1 MEDDLSEESI
11 TRGLETRFVGKR
23 IIYYSKIA
31 STMDVARRKAL
42 QGAPEGMVII
52 AGEQTAGKGRI
63 ERVWLSPK
71 GCISLSVILYP
82 KMAYLSS
89 LIMVASLAVVH
100 TIADVTGLR
109 SKIKWPN
116 DVLINGK
123 KVSGILIE
131 SGVRGNNI
139 DYAVIGVGINVN
151 LEAACLGNVAS
162 PATSLSDE
170 LGRNVSH
177 LQLARKLLVEIEQS
191 YLLAQDSKV
200 VYQEWRDSLETLGR
214 KVRAS
219 SGDRIYEGIAESI
232 AEDGSLLLRCPNDRL
247 IRILAGDVTL
257 QN

>member
-1 MEDDLSEESI
+1 MEDDLSKESV

-23 IIYYSKIA
+23 IIFYSKIA
-31 STMDVARRKAL
+31 STMEVARRKAL
-42 QGAPEGMVII
+42 QGAPEGTVVITD
-52 AGEQTAGKGRI
+52 EQTAGKGRI
-63 ERVWLSPK
+63 ERIWLSPK
-71 GCISLSVILYP
+71 GCIALSVILYP

-89 LIMVASLAVVH
+89 LIMVASLAVAH
-100 TIADVTGLR
+100 AIKEVTGLQ
-109 SKIKWPN
+109 SQIKWPN

-131 SGVRGNNI
+131 SGVRDNNI

-170 LGRNVSH
+170 LGKNVSR
-177 LQLARKLLVEIEQS
+177 LEIVRRLLPEIERS

-219 SGDRIYEGIAESI
+219 SGGRIYEGIAESI
-232 AEDGSLLLRCPNDRL
+232 AEDGSLLLRCPDGRL
-247 IRILAGDVTL
+247 TRILAGDVTL
-257 QN
+257 QK